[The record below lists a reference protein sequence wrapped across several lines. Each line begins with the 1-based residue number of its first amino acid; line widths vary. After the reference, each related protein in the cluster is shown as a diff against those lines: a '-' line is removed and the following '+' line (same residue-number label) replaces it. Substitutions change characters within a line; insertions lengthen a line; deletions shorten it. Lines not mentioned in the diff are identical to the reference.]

1 MVLREGDG
9 DGCCPA
15 TGSCQV
21 GGDMCEL
28 LLYLRF
34 EVWFGFGFGFEDV
47 IVFVLLLRWFDFRLS

>member
-1 MVLREGDG
+1 
-9 DGCCPA
+9 
-15 TGSCQV
+15 
-21 GGDMCEL
+21 MCEL